1 MKNCGSNSKSV
12 HGRCWELERK
22 YEDLCKINFL
32 PSGKLTW
39 LLKMAIYSG
48 FSHEKWWFSIAM
60 LVYQRV
66 QHPTPTTVSSVS
78 LHFFIRIQI
87 YRNHMDVIYRT
98 VLTSK
103 SLGVSIQDHTLSQQ
117 YPTIINNP
125 YSALNHLAKQQNQC
139 STLWPYFLTLRTKER
154 CKCSCWG
161 CVWCRARHKLHHL
174 L

>member
-1 MKNCGSNSKSV
+1 MKNCGSKSKSV
-12 HGRCWELERK
+12 RGRCWELDRK

-32 PSGKLTW
+32 
-39 LLKMAIYSG
+39 
-48 FSHEKWWFSIAM
+48 
-60 LVYQRV
+60 

-78 LHFFIRIQI
+78 LHFFLRIEI
-87 YRNHMDVIYRT
+87 YRNHMDIICRT

-125 YSALNHLAKQQNQC
+125 YSALNHLAKQQNRC
-139 STLWPYFLTLRTKER
+139 STLCPSFLTVRSKER

-161 CVWCRARHKLHHL
+161 CVDAELGINYTTCCSARVHRPPASRSL
-174 L
+174 